1 MRVLFSGTPAVAL
14 PALQALL
21 ASDHE
26 VVGVL
31 TRPPAPAGRRR
42 TLTPSPVH
50 QAALEHGLPV
60 ITSDRP
66 HTGEVLAQIHAT
78 GAQISAVV
86 AYGALLREPALSVL
100 PYGWVNL
107 HFSLLPAWRGAAPV
121 QHAIRA
127 GDTTT
132 GVTTFQIE
140 AGLDTGPVLATR
152 SHPIRPWD
160 TAGDLLETLAE
171 VGAPVLVDTLDQIEA
186 GTAAPVPQPSTG
198 ISHAPRV
205 TSADARVDWHVP
217 AHVIDQ
223 QIRATTPAP
232 GAWTTVSGRRL
243 KVAPVRPET
252 GLPAQPPGS
261 VTVDAGGVVVG
272 TGSHPVRLTRVS
284 PAGKGWME
292 AADWVR
298 GARLELS
305 SRLGGDDHE

>member
-14 PALQALL
+14 PALRALL

-42 TLTPSPVH
+42 ALTPSPVH
-50 QAALEHGLPV
+50 QAAEDHGLPV

-66 HTGEVLAQIHAT
+66 HTQEPLAQIRAT
-78 GAQISAVV
+78 GAQVSAVV
-86 AYGALLREPALSVL
+86 AYGALLREPALSAL

-121 QHAIRA
+121 QHAIWA

-132 GVTTFQIE
+132 GVSTFQIE

-160 TAGDLLETLAE
+160 TAGDLLETLAD
-171 VGAPVLVDTLDQIEA
+171 VGAPVLVETLDQIQA
-186 GTAAPVPQPSTG
+186 GTVTAVPQPNTG

-205 TSADARVDWHVP
+205 TSADAQVDWNAP
-217 AHVIDQ
+217 AHVVDQ

-232 GAWTTVSGRRL
+232 GAWTTVGGRRM
-243 KVAPVRPET
+243 KIAPVRPEPDLT
-252 GLPAQPPGS
+252 SHQPGALA
-261 VTVDAGGVVVG
+261 TDAEGVVVG
-272 TGSHPVRLTRVS
+272 TGSHPVRLIRLA
-284 PAGKGWME
+284 PAGKGWMD
-292 AADWVR
+292 AADWAR
-298 GARLELS
+298 GARLGRG
-305 SRLGGDDHE
+305 SRLGGEDLD